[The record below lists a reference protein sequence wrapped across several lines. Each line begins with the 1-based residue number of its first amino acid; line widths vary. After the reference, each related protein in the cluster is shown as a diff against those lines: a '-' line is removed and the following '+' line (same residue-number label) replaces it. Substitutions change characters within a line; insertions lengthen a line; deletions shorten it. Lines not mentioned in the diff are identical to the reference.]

1 MQNPSVPQNMLPE
14 TEGVFD
20 DGERKRKCGWE
31 SRAPKPKLPAPGAK
45 AGLSYQPKTQR
56 WVTPKASRMK

>member
-14 TEGVFD
+14 TEGIFD
-20 DGERKRKCGWE
+20 DGERKRKTGYK
-31 SRAPKPKLPAPGAK
+31 SPVPKPKLPAPGAK

-56 WVTPKASRMK
+56 CVTPKASRMK

>member
-1 MQNPSVPQNMLPE
+1 MLPE

-20 DGERKRKCGWE
+20 DGERKRKTGYK
-31 SRAPKPKLPAPGAK
+31 SPVPKPKLPAPGAK

-56 WVTPKASRMK
+56 CVTPKASRMK